1 MTHARPGRDAVL
13 AEAIDAISALT
24 RDLAAAGTY
33 PFRDRRLG
41 RAQMNLLYQVSRS
54 AGIGVGALAAALDVT
69 SGAVSQHVDALRVAG
84 LVTVDVDPA
93 DARAR
98 IVALTDVAREEVD
111 AFQQDWIAAVA
122 PRFDD
127 LSDDEVGELRRLLSL
142 VRPAVRAAR

>member
-1 MTHARPGRDAVL
+1 MTHSRPGRDAVL